1 MIRGG
6 TILSE
11 ATTSEP
17 AAAGERAVGRPMW
30 PLFVVLA
37 LGVVGLDQLTKALVV
52 SRLAPGQSTSVV
64 GDWLRIVYGQNSG
77 ALFGMFRDNAA
88 LFGIVSLG
96 VIALI
101 VGYHATAGRNAL
113 VSIALGLLLGGALGN
128 LTDRLR
134 LGFVVDFVDAG
145 IGGWRWY
152 TFNVA
157 DAAISGAIV
166 ILLALAVAPG
176 LAERVAARFGS
187 GPASG
192 HAETVRGGADSPSAE
207 DPDVGASD
215 TGPEPRA

>member
-1 MIRGG
+1 VIRGG
-6 TILSE
+6 TNLSE

-17 AAAGERAVGRPMW
+17 AAAGERAVERPMW
-30 PLFVVLA
+30 PLFAVLA

-52 SRLAPGQSTSVV
+52 SRLAPGESTSIV

-101 VGYHATAGRNAL
+101 VGYHATAGRNVL
-113 VSIALGLLLGGALGN
+113 VSVALGLLLGGALGN

-176 LAERVAARFGS
+176 LAERVAVRFGS
-187 GPASG
+187 GPAPG
-192 HAETVRGGADSPSAE
+192 LAETVPGDLDSPSTE
-207 DPDVGASD
+207 DPDVRAGG
-215 TGPEPRA
+215 TGPEPWT